1 MLLLNRNICQN
12 IRKESKRGETYLGL
26 LPVQPSSSQRRPSP
40 LAPPLSS
47 SSSTGGWARAR
58 RARAAAPRHQ
68 PPCLPALSPPR
79 LDAPGDA
86 TRPLDPLP
94 LSRVSP
100 SSTLSLPSTTERS
113 SSPPTPLPRPQPS
126 RRLTDA
132 PGSSAPTPSSSPP
145 IHGPPEALQRRPQ
158 ARPQPSAAGELSRIR
173 ELQPLPGLAVAS
185 TRSAV
190 SYSSIPPP
198 PRARSRTLAALFTG
212 ADCSSPPAMA
222 WSWPQPPQRAPEPT
236 SVLTATLGTQS
247 T

>member
-1 MLLLNRNICQN
+1 MALTEAHLD
-12 IRKESKRGETYLGL
+12 GPT
-26 LPVQPSSSQRRPSP
+26 LPAQPIST
-40 LAPPLSS
+40 PPLSS
-47 SSSTGGWARAR
+47 SSLLGGRARAR
-58 RARAAAPRHQ
+58 RARPRARRARPRAPATSS
-68 PPCLPALSPPR
+68 LPACLAPPR
-79 LDAPGDA
+79 RPGDA
-86 TRPLDPLP
+86 TRPPRPSLTLPCLSLRPYPPLLPLP
-94 LSRVSP
+94 P
-100 SSTLSLPSTTERS
+100 ATERS

-126 RRLTDA
+126 RSLTDA

-222 WSWPQPPQRAPEPT
+222 WPWPQPPQLAPEPT
-236 SVLTATLGTQS
+236 GVLTATLGTQS

>member
-1 MLLLNRNICQN
+1 MARAREASATSCFLLDA
-12 IRKESKRGETYLGL
+12 
-26 LPVQPSSSQRRPSP
+26 RRRH
-40 LAPPLSS
+40 APPCLSS
-47 SSSTGGWARAR
+47 S
-58 RARAAAPRHQ
+58 
-68 PPCLPALSPPR
+68 
-79 LDAPGDA
+79 
-86 TRPLDPLP
+86 
-94 LSRVSP
+94 LSRVLILSP
-100 SSTLSLPSTTERS
+100 EHSPPPLFSSPERS
-113 SSPPTPLPRPQPS
+113 RRHRREPPWLPATP
-126 RRLTDA
+126 RLTDA

-222 WSWPQPPQRAPEPT
+222 WPWPQPPQLAPEPT